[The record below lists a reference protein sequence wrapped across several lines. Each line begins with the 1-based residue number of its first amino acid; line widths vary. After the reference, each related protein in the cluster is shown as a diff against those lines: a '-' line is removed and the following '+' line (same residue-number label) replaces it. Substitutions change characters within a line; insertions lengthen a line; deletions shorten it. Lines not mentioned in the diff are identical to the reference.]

1 MNTMNT
7 MNTTNAPET
16 AEMQILT
23 RHPCGKPMPYPSGWS
38 GGQVW
43 NCPECGGNWVEGEE
57 QRHET
62 VTEWIT
68 LVALITLASI
78 LQGAK

>member
-1 MNTMNT
+1 
-7 MNTTNAPET
+7 
-16 AEMQILT
+16 
-23 RHPCGKPMPYPSGWS
+23 
-38 GGQVW
+38 
-43 NCPECGGNWVEGEE
+43 VEGEE